1 MSNKYTFEEVIK
13 LADTEPDRK
22 VWCISVDGTVDCLV
36 KANEIKKAIEG
47 DSNIDW
53 RDVNFMK
60 INNSNDNQE
69 EHKDNK
75 DMDNK
80 FTFTKRKINH
90 KIQMFRANN
99 LSDLMTI
106 VNQFLEGKEDII
118 KIDYQI
124 GQSNTIGLLSME
136 YSVMVHYI
144 ES

>member
-80 FTFTKRKINH
+80 FTLTERKINH

-124 GQSNTIGLLSME
+124 GQSNTIGLLSLE

>member
-1 MSNKYTFEEVIK
+1 MSNKYTFEEVMK

-75 DMDNK
+75 DMDNEFA
-80 FTFTKRKINH
+80 FTERKINH

-106 VNQFLEGKEDII
+106 VNQFLDGDRK
-118 KIDYQI
+118 
-124 GQSNTIGLLSME
+124 
-136 YSVMVHYI
+136 SVV
-144 ES
+144 

>member
-124 GQSNTIGLLSME
+124 GQSNTIGLLSLE

>member
-75 DMDNK
+75 DMDNE
-80 FTFTKRKINH
+80 FTLTKRKINH

-124 GQSNTIGLLSME
+124 GQSNTIGLLSLE

>member
-22 VWCISVDGTVDCLV
+22 VWCISVDSTVDCLV

-75 DMDNK
+75 DMDNE
-80 FTFTKRKINH
+80 FTFTERKINH